1 MVVHSKNPY
10 MFGTYASSIT
20 SPVTSV
26 VVSGDIRPD
35 VKFKNQGSIQYQD
48 YVPKSDPNDPDK
60 IVYITFKMA
69 NEGDSVIAYIKPH
82 NMDPNDQSTRS
93 LYTLYLGDL
102 TYPKSSSFDFSKTLS
117 IDDWTDYGF
126 KVFIKAG
133 LCNKGTCFFGLKPMQ
148 SKPQ

>member
-117 IDDWTDYGF
+117 INDWTDYGF